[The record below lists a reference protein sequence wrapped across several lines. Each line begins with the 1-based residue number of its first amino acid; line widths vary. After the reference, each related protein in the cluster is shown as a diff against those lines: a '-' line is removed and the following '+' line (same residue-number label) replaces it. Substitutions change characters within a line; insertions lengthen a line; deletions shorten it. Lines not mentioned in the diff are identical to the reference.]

1 MGGGAPGARG
11 LGHGAA
17 GGLTLLPP
25 PRMCAG
31 SARRQEYGQEYG
43 QEYRQEYRRCLE
55 REFRRGRAGA
65 CSDPSFGER
74 LRRRLRLEPALLGA
88 LQEDAP
94 ALLSRGLRGRPDP
107 GLALPGLAGAFR
119 LLELAAVNL
128 YLFPWRKEFGT
139 VQVRARGPGGAG
151 RVWGAGRLQP
161 CPPLSLQTF
170 SGTYVHLLRPAL
182 PEADLVRSFG
192 RLGYERRDPYC
203 LAVRRPPPG
212 PELLAAA
219 CGFFACR
226 LECEILAEVVL
237 RLRPRRLR
245 AEELLEARRLAGD
258 VEACV
263 EMLQRLGTQREAAAD
278 CSDSVDLYQEMPA
291 GPEDAGGE
299 DAAPPALWR
308 DPGSPWGARD
318 VTRRGWDHCG
328 EGQEPL
334 PSTGNPNL
342 NTSSSPSHLFLE
354 QELGGASSPLSALPA
369 GSGSPQALGE
379 PQDLPPTVP
388 QEAPELPCYQLHSC
402 LRRGALPS
410 YCCTTC
416 QQLHAGACATGQACR
431 SRHRGQELRSE
442 RQQRLWLQRTEVDM
456 LLADGSGLW
465 SQRGRAPP
473 LAAGDGDSR
482 RSPSL
487 PHGEVAG
494 PVPCSASPPGW

>member
-1 MGGGAPGARG
+1 
-11 LGHGAA
+11 
-17 GGLTLLPP
+17 
-25 PRMCAG
+25 
-31 SARRQEYGQEYG
+31 QEH
-43 QEYRQEYRRCLE
+43 RQEYRRCLE
-55 REFRRGRAGA
+55 RELRRGRAGA

-107 GLALPGLAGAFR
+107 GLALPGLAGAFQ

-139 VQVRARGPGGAG
+139 VQ
-151 RVWGAGRLQP
+151 
-161 CPPLSLQTF
+161 TF
-170 SGTYVHLLRPAL
+170 SGAYVHLLRPAL

-192 RLGYERRDPYC
+192 RLGYEQRDPHC
-203 LAVRRPPPG
+203 LALRRPPPG

-263 EMLQRLGTQREAAAD
+263 EMLQRLGTQREAAAN
-278 CSDSVDLYQEMPA
+278 CGDSVDLYQETPA
-291 GPEDAGGE
+291 GPEDTGGE
-299 DAAPPALWR
+299 DAAPPALWK
-308 DPGSPWGARD
+308 DPGSLRGARD
-318 VTRRGWDHCG
+318 VPGRGWDRCG
-328 EGQEPL
+328 DGERGQELL
-334 PSTGNPNL
+334 PSTGNPDL
-342 NTSSSPSHLFLE
+342 DTSSSSSHLFLE

-369 GSGSPQALGE
+369 GSRSPQALGE
-379 PQDLPPTVP
+379 PQDLPPAAP

-416 QQLHAGACATGQACR
+416 QQLHAGACAAGQACR

-456 LLADGSGLW
+456 LLADGSSPW
-465 SQRGRAPP
+465 S
-473 LAAGDGDSR
+473 
-482 RSPSL
+482 
-487 PHGEVAG
+487 
-494 PVPCSASPPGW
+494 

>member
-1 MGGGAPGARG
+1 M
-11 LGHGAA
+11 
-17 GGLTLLPP
+17 
-25 PRMCAG
+25 
-31 SARRQEYGQEYG
+31 
-43 QEYRQEYRRCLE
+43 
-55 REFRRGRAGA
+55 
-65 CSDPSFGER
+65 
-74 LRRRLRLEPALLGA
+74 
-88 LQEDAP
+88 
-94 ALLSRGLRGRPDP
+94 
-107 GLALPGLAGAFR
+107 
-119 LLELAAVNL
+119 
-128 YLFPWRKEFGT
+128 
-139 VQVRARGPGGAG
+139 
-151 RVWGAGRLQP
+151 
-161 CPPLSLQTF
+161 QTF

-192 RLGYERRDPYC
+192 RLGYEQRDPYR

-278 CSDSVDLYQEMPA
+278 CSNSVDLYREMPA
-291 GPEDAGGE
+291 GPEDTGGE
-299 DAAPPALWR
+299 DTAPPALWR

-318 VTRRGWDHCG
+318 VTRRGWDHRG
-328 EGQEPL
+328 DGQEPL
-334 PSTGNPNL
+334 PCTGNPNL
-342 NTSSSPSHLFLE
+342 NTTSSSHLFLE
-354 QELGGASSPLSALPA
+354 QELGGVSSPLSALPA
-369 GSGSPQALGE
+369 GSGSPQAPGE

-416 QQLHAGACATGQACR
+416 QQLHAGACAAGQACR

-473 LAAGDGDSR
+473 LAAGDGDSC
-482 RSPSL
+482 RSPHGTPSS

-494 PVPCSASPPGW
+494 PVPCSASPPGR